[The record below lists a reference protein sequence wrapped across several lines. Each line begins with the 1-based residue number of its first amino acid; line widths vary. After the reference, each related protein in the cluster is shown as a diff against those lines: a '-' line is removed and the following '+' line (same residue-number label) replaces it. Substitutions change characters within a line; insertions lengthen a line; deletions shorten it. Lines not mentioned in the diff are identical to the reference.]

1 MRSHRGAMAHELAAG
16 RDTRAGLMLCTREW
30 HFEHVWLLRA
40 QPRSLKHQEK
50 EWWPINS
57 DCSSSLIL
65 TAPSRVWAL
74 ASCVVA
80 CSCSLYSQ
88 STSER
93 ARLLGAKCRVRTGHT
108 ELTMTNY
115 LYGTRTR
122 APTEYRY

>member
-1 MRSHRGAMAHELAAG
+1 MVAYQL
-16 RDTRAGLMLCTREW
+16 GLLFEP
-30 HFEHVWLLRA
+30 HFDR
-40 QPRSLKHQEK
+40 P
-50 EWWPINS
+50 
-57 DCSSSLIL
+57 
-65 TAPSRVWAL
+65 VWAL